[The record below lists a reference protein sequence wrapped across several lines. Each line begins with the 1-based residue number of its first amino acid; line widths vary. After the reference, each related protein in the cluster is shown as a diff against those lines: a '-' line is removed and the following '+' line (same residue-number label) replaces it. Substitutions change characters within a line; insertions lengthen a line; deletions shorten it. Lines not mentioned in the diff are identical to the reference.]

1 MKSCPNCS
9 TQLTD
14 VAKFCYNCGNPF
26 TLTEYEDEDLNLLKK
41 HLEPK
46 IQIQEKINQGG
57 MAGVYKGEQTSLNRK
72 VAIKILFPHLAKD
85 KTLAKN
91 FLTEAIL
98 AANLKHNHIV
108 DIIDFG
114 EIESRPYFIMEYAE
128 QGTLADKLDSLQSKN
143 ERLSVRESCSYILNI
158 LAALEA
164 AHKKNMIAHR
174 DIKPENILIRESGTA
189 FLTDFGIAYFKDTE
203 LTAGEVVGSF
213 PYMSPEQIQ
222 GDINL
227 DSRTD
232 IYSIGIIFYH
242 LLTNEHPFTA
252 KEKSEWLKHHLN
264 TKIPNIKDKLTQ
276 DQLSELEEELMH
288 PNELQKIIEK
298 ATSKNKK
305 SRFETARDMS
315 NSIKKILKHKDS
327 FFHPENIKNRRL
339 TLTLS
344 VFTTLILF
352 VSGYFGIKSFVK
364 QTCKQC
370 CFQGDCENGIG
381 SFRYQNNDLY
391 EGKFKNKKPDGFGTY
406 HYVNGNKYEGEFS
419 ESAMEGLGTFYN
431 KEKKEYFIGEFKN
444 GELNG
449 RGTYRFANGSRLDS
463 EFKKGVPSKVST
475 FYTAERDR
483 YEGEMNINE
492 MLPNGKGILYYRNG
506 DIYNGEFQNGD
517 RHGKGKLT
525 EKEGKIYKGIWKKD
539 KFISED

>member
-14 VAKFCYNCGNPF
+14 VAKFCYNCGKPF
-26 TLTEYEDEDLNLLKK
+26 TLKEYEDEDLKLLKK

-46 IQIQEKINQGG
+46 ITIHEKINQGG
-57 MAGVYKGEQTSLNRK
+57 MAGVYKGEQVSLNRK

-91 FLTEAIL
+91 FLVEAIL
-98 AANLKHNHIV
+98 AANLKHNNIV

-128 QGTLADKLDSLQSKN
+128 LGTLADRLNSLNSNQ
-143 ERLSVRESCSYILNI
+143 ERLTIKESCSYILNI

-174 DIKPENILIRESGTA
+174 DIKPENILIRDSGTA

-203 LTAGEVVGSF
+203 LTAGEVLGSF

-232 IYSIGIIFYH
+232 IYSLGIIFYQ
-242 LLTNEHPFTA
+242 LITNEHPFSA
-252 KEKSEWLKHHLN
+252 KEKSEWSKHHLN
-264 TKIPNIKDKLTQ
+264 TKVPDITSKLNENQ
-276 DQLSELEEELMH
+276 IAELEQELIN
-288 PNELQKIIEK
+288 PKELQKIIEK

-305 SRFETARDMS
+305 NRFETAREMS

-344 VFTTLILF
+344 IFTTIVLF
-352 VSGYFGIKSFVK
+352 ISGFFGVNSFVK
-364 QTCKQC
+364 QSCKQC

-381 SFRYQNNDLY
+381 SFRYQTNDLY
-391 EGKFKNKKPDGFGTY
+391 EGKFRNKKPDGFGTY
-406 HYVNGNKYEGEFS
+406 HFANGDKYEGDFS
-419 ESAMEGLGTFYN
+419 EGELEGLGTYHS

-444 GELNG
+444 GKPNG

-463 EFKKGVPSKVST
+463 EFKEGIPSKFST
-475 FYTAERDR
+475 YYTIDRDR
-483 YEGEMNINE
+483 YEGQINLDK
-492 MLPNGKGILYYRNG
+492 MIPNGKGILYYRNG
-506 DIYNGEFQNGD
+506 DIYEGEFLNGD
-517 RHGKGKLT
+517 RHGKGELI
-525 EKEGKIYKGIWKKD
+525 EKKGNIFKGIWKKD
-539 KFISED
+539 KFISKD